1 MRNDETNPMT
11 LRYAADGHA
20 IARLPI
26 ETMVCLKS
34 LQVLSKDDVL
44 KQLVAGHSYR
54 LEDGGWLELENR
66 HC

>member
-1 MRNDETNPMT
+1 MRNDETNPVT

-20 IARLPI
+20 VARLPF
-26 ETMVCLKS
+26 ETMVCLKT
-34 LQVLSKDDVL
+34 LQDLPKADVL
-44 KQLVAGHSYR
+44 KQLVTGHPYR